1 LQKIM
6 QPPSESYRQKSNQP
20 YLDPASA
27 HTPEPNSSRPYSLP
41 YNVDTSP
48 KSGGAYSS
56 RDRNPSP
63 ATSFLE
69 NIGLGASPDDRP
81 KLSRFAGTDGN
92 NHGQEHH
99 EAYNGDE
106 GYRGRHSG
114 ESRASNTL
122 KRSAVSPA
130 EEPQQQ
136 EANKR
141 HRQENHSVHPGAQSI
156 PRRCADAAT
165 QTEVPDTASAKLALL
180 REEEAAAKVKHGA
193 EMAMAQAR
201 YEAEVARRRQVMA
214 EVEFESKMLALHQLS
229 EASSSKKSATPAP
242 ILTGSA
248 STGTYDSLRL
258 QSSTSRNVADAPST
272 AKEQVQSV
280 GSKPKVQ
287 EALKS
292 LVSSTRQQHKEEKP
306 AANHHNAGESPS
318 APIRLPEAS
327 SNVSSPVK
335 RTTAPD
341 TSKAAAK
348 ASSPLSERPKSS
360 KSHSVHM
367 KRTRSPI
374 AEAPS
379 RPQADT
385 AWMPN
390 PGLKHLTCYFWK
402 HTGCSKSAAECNYAH
417 FDTGVTATDPERL
430 RRYKRR

>member
-1 LQKIM
+1 M
-6 QPPSESYRQKSNQP
+6 
-20 YLDPASA
+20 
-27 HTPEPNSSRPYSLP
+27 
-41 YNVDTSP
+41 DTSP
-48 KSGGAYSS
+48 RISGVYST
-56 RDRNPSP
+56 RERNPSP

-81 KLSRFAGTDGN
+81 KLSKFAGADGN

-99 EAYNGDE
+99 EAYNGEE

-114 ESRASNTL
+114 ESRASSTL

-136 EANKR
+136 GAIKR
-141 HRQENHSVHPGAQSI
+141 HRQENHSVHLGAQSL
-156 PRRCADAAT
+156 PRGCADAAT
-165 QTEVPDTASAKLALL
+165 QTEVPETASAKLALL

-214 EVEFESKMLALHQLS
+214 EVEFESKMLALRQLS
-229 EASSSKKSATPAP
+229 EASSSKKSTTPAP

-248 STGTYDSLRL
+248 STGTYDPLRL
-258 QSSTSRNVADAPST
+258 QSSASTIVVDAPST
-272 AKEQVQSV
+272 TKEQVQFV

-287 EALKS
+287 EALNS
-292 LVSSTRQQHKEEKP
+292 LVSRSRQQSKEENP
-306 AANHHNAGESPS
+306 AANHHNAGEPPS
-318 APIRLPEAS
+318 APKRLAETSP
-327 SNVSSPVK
+327 NVSSPVK
-335 RTTAPD
+335 RTTGPD

-348 ASSPLSERPKSS
+348 ASSPPSERPQSS
-360 KSHSVHM
+360 KSHSVNM
-367 KRTRSPI
+367 KTTRSPI
-374 AEAPS
+374 AEARS